1 MQILE
6 KSIEYSVNNQNEVS
20 FPNGCNCQSRS
31 TGGSLREVLED
42 QLKFQKRLNN
52 ITNKIHAAKDTSDI
66 LLNLQG
72 EILGLFDADRIT
84 IYMVDGIKRQIV
96 SKFKT
101 GNEVSEIR
109 VPIGNDSIAGYC
121 AASGRMVSIAN
132 AYDDTEL
139 KKLNPSL
146 SFDKS
151 WDEKTGYKTNQVLV
165 APVSYNKY
173 LLGVIQLINKKS
185 GKQFTQE
192 DQTSVQEIAKVL
204 GIAFFNNQK
213 ATQKRRPTK
222 FDYLIANNIITE
234 KDLEQAISTSRKI
247 KKPVESILVSELQ
260 VTRDDIGKSLA
271 AYYKTRFIPF
281 DEKMVIP
288 GDTLK
293 GLRAS
298 FLKNNIF
305 VPVSQSGNR
314 VVIAME
320 NPDYLPARDTIR
332 RLIPGKEFEYCV
344 ALKEDI
350 FKMIDLFFD
359 VKRSNLMED
368 SAGSIE
374 DILGQLEPSEEEGAE
389 DAERMSEED
398 SAIVQLVNKMIMD
411 AYSRN
416 ARTFTSSRVRG
427 RTMRTSGSGSTARAS
442 CTRRSLTLQEAMV
455 SRLKIMSDLDIS
467 ERRLPQ
473 DGKIKFK
480 KYAPLDIE
488 LSVATIPTA
497 GGNEDVVLRLLPA
510 GEPFPL
516 EKMGLSER
524 NYLVL
529 TEIIQKPYGIVLV
542 VGPTGSGKTTTLHAA
557 LHFIN
562 KPETKIWTAEDP
574 VEITQGGL
582 RQVQVQPKI
591 GFDFATAMRAF
602 LRADP
607 DVIMVGEMRDHE
619 TVSTGIEASLT
630 GHLVFSTLHTNSA
643 PETITRL
650 LDMGMDP
657 FNFADALL
665 GVLAQAAGE
674 NALQRVVEGSLSPNR
689 EEYDVLVSSYA
700 GDFGALGLQIRLR
713 PRPLQA
719 QRVPEVYEHGLQR
732 KDRNSR
738 DYCGHRRS
746 EILDPGES
754 QDGRDQGTGAQGRHD
769 HADAGWG
776 PENPR
781 RHDRSHT
788 GQESVHQV
796 SRPGHGT
803 RHTGLRQE
811 AKRQK
816 HKKLGC

>member
-1 MQILE
+1 MAATVTPEHEAVPTEKTLE
-6 KSIEYSVNNQNEVS
+6 E
-20 FPNGCNCQSRS
+20 
-31 TGGSLREVLED
+31 

-72 EILGLFDADRIT
+72 EILNLLDADRIT

-109 VPIGNDSIAGYC
+109 VLIGNESIAGYC
-121 AASGRMVSIAN
+121 AASGKMVSISN
-132 AYDDTEL
+132 AYDDAEL
-139 KKLNPSL
+139 KKLNAGL
-146 SFDKS
+146 TFDKS
-151 WDEKTGYKTNQVLV
+151 WDEKTGYKTSQVLV

-173 LLGVIQLINKKS
+173 LLGVIQLINKKE
-185 GKQFTQE
+185 GKPFSEE
-192 DQTSVQEIAKVL
+192 DQSSVQEIAKVL

-213 ATQKRRPTK
+213 VPQKRRPTK
-222 FDYLIANNIITE
+222 FDYLIGNNIITE
-234 KDLEQAISTSRKI
+234 KDLEQAISSSRKI

-260 VTRDDIGKSLA
+260 VSRDDIGKSLA
-271 AYYKTRFIPF
+271 AYYKTRFIAF

-298 FLKNNIF
+298 FLKNNVF

-368 SAGSIE
+368 AGSIE

-389 DAERMSEED
+389 EAEKVSEED
-398 SAIVQLVNKMIMD
+398 NAIVQLVNKMIID

-416 ARTFTSSRVRG
+416 ASDIHIEPRHGKNHAHVRVRVDG
-427 RTMRTSGSGSTARAS
+427 ACQLYQTVPFTYKRAI
-442 CTRRSLTLQEAMV
+442 V
-455 SRLKIMSDLDIS
+455 SRIKIMADLDIA

-473 DGKIKFK
+473 DGKIKFR

-488 LSVATIPTA
+488 LRVATIPTA
-497 GGNEDVVLRLLPA
+497 GGNEDVVMRLLAA
-510 GEPFPL
+510 GEPMPL
-516 EKMGLSER
+516 EKMAMSER
-524 NYLVL
+524 NYKVF
-529 TEIIQKPYGIVLV
+529 TEVIQKPYGIVLV

-574 VEITQGGL
+574 VEITQEGL

-665 GVLAQAAGE
+665 GVLAQRLVRTLCKECKEAYHPSRE
-674 NALQRVVEGSLSPNR
+674 DFDALVR
-689 EEYDVLVSSYA
+689 SYA
-700 GDFGALGLQIRLR
+700 GDFDALGFKYDSDLVLYRPKGCAKCGNTGYKGRTGIHEIIVGTDSLKALIQGRAKMEEIRE
-713 PRPLQA
+713 QA
-719 QRVPEVYEHGLQR
+719 I
-732 KDRNSR
+732 KD
-738 DYCGHRRS
+738 GMTT
-746 EILDPGES
+746 LM
-754 QDGRDQGTGAQGRHD
+754 QDGIRKTLVGMTDLI
-769 HADAGWG
+769 
-776 PENPR
+776 
-781 RHDRSHT
+781 
-788 GQESVHQV
+788 QV
-796 SRPGHGT
+796 R
-803 RHTGLRQE
+803 
-811 AKRQK
+811 KVCIK
-816 HKKLGC
+816 